1 DDNHTMNSLLAAKL
15 AGGIRVAGLPIGAWF
30 VFITLL
36 SEALLLFVA
45 AQAGFIDGPRVMA
58 NMAHDSWF
66 PHRFSALSDR
76 LTMQNGVLLMGGA
89 GFFMLLYTGGRV
101 DALVVMYSINV
112 FLTFSLTQVAM
123 IRYWVQGETRRKQP
137 DWKRHVWIH
146 LVGGALCIVILT
158 ITVAEK
164 FREGGWLTVVA

>member
-30 VFITLL
+30 VFVTLL

-89 GFFMLLYTGGRV
+89 GLFMLFYTGGKV

-112 FLTFSLTQVAM
+112 FLTFSLTQAAM
-123 IRYWVQGETRRKQP
+123 LRYWVQRDTRAKHP
-137 DWKRHVWIH
+137 DYVRHTVLHWVAL
-146 LVGGALCIVILT
+146 LV
-158 ITVAEK
+158 
-164 FREGGWLTVVA
+164 